1 MKRKQFVYTILSVMA
16 MFILMVMPGCKNA
29 DEETPY
35 TDYGVSVFEG
45 YGDAKQAGLDTTL
58 ATGDTALARVRTKF
72 YATLDNNSKVFTVR
86 ITWYN
91 LPNAAIK
98 AQIFSP
104 ADSSVFVSAYS
115 MWDVNTALSG
125 KSGWVVAYKMES
137 TMLRDEDEVQ
147 LRAGK
152 WYFTVT
158 TADLDAVR
166 STSKAHTVPI
176 NGVSTVG
183 YGIARGQVKFVRTFY
198 KND

>member
-1 MKRKQFVYTILSVMA
+1 MKRKPFVYSILSLLALLV
-16 MFILMVMPGCKNA
+16 LTVTPGCKNA
-29 DEETPY
+29 DEESPY

-86 ITWYN
+86 ISWSN
-91 LPNAAIK
+91 LPKAAAK
-98 AQIFSP
+98 AQIFMP
-104 ADSSVFVSAYS
+104 ADSGVFVSAYS
-115 MWDVNTALSG
+115 MWDVNTALTGTS
-125 KSGWVVAYKMES
+125 SSVVAYRMES
-137 TMLRDEDEVQ
+137 TMLRNEEEAQ

-158 TADLDAVR
+158 TADLDATR
-166 STSKAHTVPI
+166 TTSKAHTVPV

>member
-1 MKRKQFVYTILSVMA
+1 MKRIQFIYSILSVVA
-16 MFILMVMPGCKNA
+16 LLTLMVMPGCKNE
-29 DEETPY
+29 DEDTPY

-58 ATGDTALARVRTKF
+58 ATGDTALARIRTKF

-86 ITWYN
+86 IWWYN
-91 LPNAAIK
+91 LPKVAVK

-104 ADSSVFVSAYS
+104 ADSGVFVSAYS
-115 MWDVNTALSG
+115 LWDVNTSLSG
-125 KSGWVVAYKMES
+125 TSGWILGYKMES
-137 TMLRDEDEVQ
+137 TMLRDEDEAQ

-152 WYFTVT
+152 WYFTIT

-166 STSKAHTVPI
+166 TTSKAHTVPV